1 MRYCLDGRGDHLI
14 ILWSLW
20 GEVDVLKVGFLG
32 QRSPGGQ
39 TWDLKGELWSLIC
52 SHIWDRKAHHPSATP
67 LCARCVWPRQ
77 GSPCP
82 RSHSPHPG
90 GHLCQPW
97 WMIPVT
103 SQLWTLET
111 KPPELYGCGLT
122 VRWTLGVTVWVWS
135 LLRVQLGSLG
145 SLSVPRRRWG
155 YSHECFAA
163 CWASPRLSQGAFAC
177 ELELALCIKEE
188 VLLPGAAKRGI
199 PEVHESALVTR
210 LRLPLPSACA
220 RWTSAA
226 SRCQVPRVPV
236 FIRPASSLRVSP
248 VR

>member
-1 MRYCLDGRGDHLI
+1 MGPQGRAVVFDLQPH
-14 ILWSLW
+14 
-20 GEVDVLKVGFLG
+20 LG
-32 QRSPGGQ
+32 QESTPP
-39 TWDLKGELWSLIC
+39 LW
-52 SHIWDRKAHHPSATP
+52 HTP
-67 LCARCVWPRQ
+67 LCKVCLAKTGKSLSQVTLIP
-77 GSPCP
+77 
-82 RSHSPHPG
+82 PG

-122 VRWTLGVTVWVWS
+122 VQWTLGVTVWVWS

-145 SLSVPRRRWG
+145 SLSVPWREWG

-163 CWASPRLSQGAFAC
+163 CWASPRLSQGAFAY
-177 ELELALCIKEE
+177 ELELALSIKEE
-188 VLLPGAAKRGI
+188 VLLPGAAERGI
-199 PEVHESALVTR
+199 PEAHESALVTR

-226 SRCQVPRVPV
+226 SRYQVPRAPV